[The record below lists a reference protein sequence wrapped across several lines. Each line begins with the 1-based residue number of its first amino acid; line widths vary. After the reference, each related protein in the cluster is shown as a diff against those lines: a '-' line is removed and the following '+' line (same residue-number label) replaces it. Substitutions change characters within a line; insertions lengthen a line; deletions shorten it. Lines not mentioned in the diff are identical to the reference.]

1 MKQDVGSV
9 FGRGIGF
16 PPRLGKG
23 ATMAWSEGATNI
35 RECIRIVLLTERG
48 ERVMLPEF
56 GAGLK
61 RYLFQPNTV
70 ATRRLI
76 EEEITNALQRWEPRI
91 RLDTISVEADP
102 NDAFAALVMI
112 RYELVANQASEEM
125 QLRLQLNAES

>member
-1 MKQDVGSV
+1 MRQDVGRV

-16 PPRLGKG
+16 PPRLSKG
-23 ATMAWSEGATNI
+23 ATVGWSEGAGNI
-35 RECIRIVLLTERG
+35 RECIRIILLTERG

-91 RLDTISVEADP
+91 RLDTVTVDLDP
-102 NDAFAALVMI
+102 NDPFAALVTI